1 MTRCSLVLPLHDLA
15 SDADAP
21 PDPATPTALAAPM
34 ALEML
39 ASLAARVTREA
50 LIAEIILAGGDAYAD
65 AFQLHAASRQ
75 PRAADDETLVR
86 CASLPPR
93 ASFADACNAGAAMA
107 TQPYLLFLAPR
118 LLPREGWVAP
128 LLACLAASPRAAA
141 AGSLLLTT
149 ADTVHHAGI
158 VIDQERRP
166 RPLYA
171 GFPASHPVVQR
182 SRRLQMVGPASLLV
196 RRELFDEV
204 GGFDAAFAAED
215 AGFDLC
221 LRLGE
226 RGFEIRIC
234 HASVTSCPPSG
245 PHGDESP
252 ARLAR
257 STRLFRTRWI
267 HKLRPD
273 DVSCYQED
281 RLLRVRYGDASDPRA
296 PLSASIAVAPP
307 LTLTGSSSDAN
318 DAGDDSSYPAERVL
332 TARSH
337 QVRALLQENAR
348 LLEQVAGLLAASRTH
363 ASSVARAPRSS
374 SVAAAQVDAPEDQ
387 TEDELVPSPALAL
400 SVGGDFRETGEEF
413 FTYFVDIGGL
423 RPADAVL
430 EVGCGVGRMAVPLT
444 RFLTEGGGRY
454 DGFDVM
460 ADAIAWCRTHITPRF
475 PVFTFQHAALRNRAY
490 NASATTLATDFVFPY
505 PDASFDFVF
514 LTSVFTHLLPDEVQH
529 YLSEIVRVLRPGGR
543 CFSTFFLLNAESL
556 GLMRAGLSPHFPFA
570 HRLDDCRVQDAD
582 VPEAAV
588 AYDEERIRR
597 WHQAAGLAIDEPVRY
612 GTWCSRLDGLSL
624 QDIVLALKG

>member
-21 PDPATPTALAAPM
+21 PDPATPAALAGPV

-39 ASLAARVTREA
+39 ASLAARVTHEA
-50 LIAEIILAGGDAYAD
+50 SIAEVILAGGDAYAD
-65 AFQLHAASRQ
+65 AFQLHAASRSTQ
-75 PRAADDETLVR
+75 AAQHDTLVR
-86 CASLPPR
+86 SASLPSQ
-93 ASFADACNAGAAMA
+93 AGFAAACNAGAAMA

-158 VIDQERRP
+158 VIDEERRP

-171 GFPASHPVVQR
+171 GFPASHPAVRR
-182 SRRLQMVGPASLLV
+182 SRRMQMVGPASFLV
-196 RRELFDEV
+196 RRELFDEM

-226 RGFEIRIC
+226 RGFEIHAC
-234 HASVTSCPPSG
+234 HASVASCPPSG

-252 ARLAR
+252 VRLAR
-257 STRLFRTRWI
+257 SARLFRTRWI
-267 HKLRPD
+267 HTLRPD

-281 RLLRVRYGDASDPRA
+281 RLLRVRYADVSDTGSP
-296 PLSASIAVAPP
+296 PSASVAVAPP
-307 LTLTGSSSDAN
+307 LTLTPSSSDA
-318 DAGDDSSYPAERVL
+318 DDDRAYPAERVL

-337 QVRALLQENAR
+337 QVGALLQENAR
-348 LLEQVAGLLAASRTH
+348 LLEQIAGLQAASRTP

-374 SVAAAQVDAPEDQ
+374 SVAAADAEEDQ
-387 TEDELVPSPALAL
+387 TEDDLMPSPALAL

-413 FTYFVDIGGL
+413 FTYFVDLGGL

-444 RFLTEGGGRY
+444 RFLTDGGGRY

-475 PVFTFQHAALRNRAY
+475 PAFTFQHAALRNRAY
-490 NASATTLATDFVFPY
+490 NASATTRATDFVFPY

-514 LTSVFTHLLPDEVQH
+514 LTSVFTHLLSDEVQH

-556 GLMRAGLSPHFPFA
+556 GLMQAGLSPHFPFA
-570 HRLDDCRVQDAD
+570 HRLEDCRVQDAD
-582 VPEAAV
+582 VPESAV
-588 AYDEERIRR
+588 AYDEARIRR
-597 WHQAAGLAIDEPVRY
+597 WYQAAGLAIDEPVRY
-612 GTWCSRLDGLSL
+612 GTWCGRLDGLSL
-624 QDIVLALKG
+624 QDIVLALKR

>member
-21 PDPATPTALAAPM
+21 PDPAVPTALAAPM

-39 ASLAARVTREA
+39 ASLAARVTHEA
-50 LIAEIILAGGDAYAD
+50 QIAEIILAGGDAYAD

-75 PRAADDETLVR
+75 TRGATGETLVR

-93 ASFADACNAGAAMA
+93 AGFADACNAGAAMA
-107 TQPYLLFLAPR
+107 TQSCLLFLAPR
-118 LLPREGWVAP
+118 LLPREGWVEP
-128 LLACLAASPRAAA
+128 LLACLAASPRVGA

-171 GFPASHPVVQR
+171 GFPASHPAVQR
-182 SRRLQMVGPASLLV
+182 SRRLQMVGPASFLV
-196 RRELFDEV
+196 RRDAFDEV

-226 RGFEIRIC
+226 RGFEIHAC

-245 PHGDESP
+245 PHGDELP
-252 ARLAR
+252 AHLAR
-257 STRLFRTRWI
+257 SARLFRTRWI
-267 HKLRPD
+267 HTLRPD

-281 RLLRVRYGDASDPRA
+281 RLLRVRYADASDPRA
-296 PLSASIAVAPP
+296 LSASISVAPP
-307 LTLTGSSSDAN
+307 LTLTPSSSDAN
-318 DAGDDSSYPAERVL
+318 DADDDGSYPAERVL

-337 QVRALLQENAR
+337 QVRALLQENVR
-348 LLEQVAGLLAASRTH
+348 LLEQIAGLQLASCLH

-374 SVAAAQVDAPEDQ
+374 SVAAAHAEADEDQ
-387 TEDELVPSPALAL
+387 IDDELVPSPALAL

-444 RFLTEGGGRY
+444 RFLTDGGGRY

-460 ADAIAWCRTHITPRF
+460 ADAVAWCRTHITPRF
-475 PVFTFQHAALRNRAY
+475 PAFTFQHAALRNRAY
-490 NASATTLATDFVFPY
+490 NVSATTLATDFVFPY
-505 PDASFDFVF
+505 PDASFDFVC

-529 YLSEIVRVLRPGGR
+529 YLAEIVRVLRPGGR
-543 CFSTFFLLNAESL
+543 SFSTFFLLNAESL

-597 WHQAAGLAIDEPVRY
+597 WYRAAGLAIAEPVRY
-612 GTWCSRLDGLSL
+612 GTWCGRLDGLSL
-624 QDIVLALKG
+624 QDIVLALKS